1 MNLKDLIKTLYETL
15 KARVAQQH
23 EIDRLHEENK
33 RLSREQIETKQLLY
47 ETREVLIRLS
57 AAYEAERRQQALELE
72 NLLLKLG
79 QTFVSKD
86 ELEKVLTR
94 LIGQGG
100 NQFPLLPPAQPPP
113 ATAKRSQ
120 KKKRAPKRKPS

>member
-57 AAYEAERRQQALELE
+57 TAYEAERRQQALELE

-86 ELEKVLTR
+86 ELEKVLHR
-94 LIGQGG
+94 VIGQGG
-100 NQFPLLPPAQPPP
+100 SPFPLLPPVQPPS
-113 ATAKRSQ
+113 ASAKRSR
-120 KKKRAPKRKPS
+120 KKKGSSKRKPG

>member
-57 AAYEAERRQQALELE
+57 TAYEAERRQRALELE

-79 QTFVSKD
+79 QNFVSKD
-86 ELEKVLTR
+86 ELEKTLTR
-94 LIGQGG
+94 LIGQQGDPL
-100 NQFPLLPPAQPPP
+100 PLLPPAQPPP
-113 ATAKRSQ
+113 ATAKPSK
-120 KKKRAPKRKPS
+120 KKKRALKRKPS